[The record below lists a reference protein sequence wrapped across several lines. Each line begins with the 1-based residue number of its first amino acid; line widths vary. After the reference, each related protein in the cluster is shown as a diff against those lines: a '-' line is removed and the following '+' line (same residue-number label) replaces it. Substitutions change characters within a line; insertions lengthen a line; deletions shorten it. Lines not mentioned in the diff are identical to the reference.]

1 MNKKGATELSGL
13 IMVLIIAIIFFVIL
27 GGGGFSALLNVGSVL
42 SKIPSWGWIGIGV
55 LLLLSFIKKKK

>member
-13 IMVLIIAIIFFVIL
+13 IKVGIIAIIFFIVL

-42 SKIPSWGWIGIGV
+42 SKIPSWGWIVMGV
-55 LLLLSFIKKKK
+55 LALLIFLKKK